1 MAFTNLK
8 VKSAKCLCLLPVVL
22 VSVLRIWSCIHH
34 WQRIVKAMKSYAQQP
49 QLFAANGRCIY
60 QAIQRSRVG
69 HLPEV
74 VDASCCTGREVV
86 FNLLQTGNMLSTI
99 NNLARCLSVS
109 TPRISGLRACCST
122 SYTVLAATN
131 AIT

>member
-1 MAFTNLK
+1 
-8 VKSAKCLCLLPVVL
+8 
-22 VSVLRIWSCIHH
+22 
-34 WQRIVKAMKSYAQQP
+34 MKSYAQQP

-99 NNLARCLSVS
+99 NNLARCLCPLQESPDSARVAVRHIQS
-109 TPRISGLRACCST
+109 WLLLTQ
-122 SYTVLAATN
+122 
-131 AIT
+131 